1 MNELLWLALAIATLG
16 VGFLLGR
23 RFANRERPKSPS
35 SPVAQSQL
43 VQSTFELMELVSS
56 TALLLNPANS
66 VVKATPQA
74 VTMGLVRARELMN
87 SDLAELA
94 NRVRETSLPTEIEL
108 ELSTGIGGDSIF
120 VEARAAVLDTG
131 HVLIV
136 LTDRTEA
143 KRLAD
148 TRRDFIANISH
159 ELKTPIGAISL
170 LAEAIEEA
178 ADDEVAVRRFTQ
190 SLSKEAKRLS
200 RLVKD
205 VIQLSRI
212 QSSDAV
218 TNPERVDLSAVASEA
233 AERNSFLA
241 DKRNVTVN
249 LEAEEGIE
257 VWGDFEMLAIA
268 LKNLIENA
276 ILYSEPG
283 STVGVG
289 LSVDGDIA
297 SLSVR
302 DNGHGIPVE
311 DQKRIFE
318 RFYRVDPSRSR
329 GTGGTGLGLSIV
341 KNIMASHNG
350 EVTLFSKPGVGS
362 TFTLRLP
369 IADRQETSGE
379 LERNDE

>member
-56 TALLLNPANS
+56 TAVLLNPANS

-94 NRVRETSLPTEIEL
+94 NRVRETGLPTEIEL

-178 ADDEVAVRRFTQ
+178 ADDEVAVRRFVQ

-241 DKRNVTVN
+241 EKRNVTVN

-257 VWGDFEMLAIA
+257 VWGDFEMLAVA